1 MTDHAPVGSTPLS
14 RYDRALAQNEKWD
27 QYKPLMRRMYMD
39 EKKTL
44 IEVREHMRTKYNFT
58 ASWVY
63 P

>member
-1 MTDHAPVGSTPLS
+1 
-14 RYDRALAQNEKWD
+14 
-27 QYKPLMRRMYMD
+27 MD

-63 P
+63 PQPKASYAPGEVY